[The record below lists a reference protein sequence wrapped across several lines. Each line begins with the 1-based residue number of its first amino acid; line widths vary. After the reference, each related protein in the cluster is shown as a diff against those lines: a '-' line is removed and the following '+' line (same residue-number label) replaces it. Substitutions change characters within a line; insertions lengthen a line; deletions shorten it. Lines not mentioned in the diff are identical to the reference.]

1 MSTQATRSTQTTLDL
16 LDEIIDRESYSR
28 HSFISALTAG
38 KVSRDRMR
46 DWAVQK
52 YHQTYGQNR
61 GFSAIHANTRY
72 ADVRRYEMMQLIAEE
87 TDLADG
93 TDAHYNLMR
102 RFAEVLGAGPEM
114 FDKEPATPVAD
125 FLDYLLRTCREN
137 HFVWGL
143 LAFYVNERQTPAA
156 VEKMRV
162 FLTSSWHISD
172 VDVEWFTVHSQLD
185 GGHALGARLLI
196 EKYAHE
202 VPEFDAEAPQF
213 VRRGCAQWLKLQDF
227 YYSVVRP

>member
-1 MSTQATRSTQTTLDL
+1 MSTRTTLEL
-16 LDEIIDRESYSR
+16 LDKIIDEESYSR
-28 HSFISALTAG
+28 HSFVSALVAG
-38 KVSRDRMR
+38 EVTRERMR

-61 GFSAIHANTRY
+61 GFSAVHANAPY
-72 ADVRRYEMMQLIAEE
+72 EDVRRYEMAQLIAEE
-87 TDLADG
+87 TSLADG

-102 RFAEVLGAGPEM
+102 RFAQALGASPEL
-114 FDKEPATPVAD
+114 FEKEPATPVTE
-125 FLDYLLRTCREN
+125 FLEYVLRTCQEN

-156 VEKMRV
+156 VEKMRA

-172 VDVEWFTVHSQLD
+172 ADVEWFTVHGEVD

-202 VPEFDAEAPQF
+202 VPEFDDEAPGF
-213 VRRGCAQWLKLQDF
+213 VRRGCAEWRRLQDF

>member
-1 MSTQATRSTQTTLDL
+1 VPTRATLDL
-16 LDEIIDRESYSR
+16 LDEIIDKESYAR
-28 HSFISALTAG
+28 HSFVTALLAG
-38 KVSRDRMR
+38 TVTRERMR

-61 GFSAIHANTRY
+61 GFSAVHANAPY
-72 ADVRRYEMMQLIAEE
+72 ADVRRYEMDQLIAEE
-87 TDLADG
+87 TTLSDG
-93 TDAHYNLMR
+93 SDAHYNLMR
-102 RFAEVLGAGPEM
+102 RFAESLGAGQEQ
-114 FDKEPATPVAD
+114 FDAAPAAPVAE

-162 FLTSSWHISD
+162 FLTSSWHVSD
-172 VDVEWFTVHSQLD
+172 ADAEWFTVHAQVD
-185 GGHALGARLLI
+185 GDHALGARRLI

-202 VPEFDAEAPQF
+202 VPEFDEEAPGF
-213 VRRGCAQWLKLQDF
+213 VWRGCAQWRKLQDF
-227 YYSVVRP
+227 YYSVVCP